1 MVIVAVDAMGGD
13 DAPAAIVAGA
23 VRAAEGLDVAVVPA
37 GPVDRIRAE
46 LEAYPHSGR
55 LPSRVDAT
63 DVVAMDDAPLAA
75 LRRKPRASV
84 KVAAE
89 AVSNGQAH
97 ALFSA
102 GHTGATLLAAHTVF
116 GPLAGAER
124 PALAVTIPTRTGRAV
139 LLDAGANADCRADHL
154 VQFGVMGAAYAR
166 IDLRIDDPRVGLL
179 SIGEEAVKGNELIRE
194 AHAGLAR
201 AKLTF
206 IGNLEAREL
215 FAGRADVI
223 VCDGFTGNIALKV
236 GEPGRTIEHML
247 GRFGDPA
254 REVRCSRPRRS
265 AGFAGGGLRQYGGRR
280 CSASPRDVVAH
291 GRSSA
296 RAVGRIGMAA
306 RLVEERVVEQ
316 LGRHC
321 HHSAGRVRRVDCC
334 WARPGFRC
342 WTRFAPCRLLK

>member
-1 MVIVAVDAMGGD
+1 MIVAVDALGGD

-23 VRAAEGLDVAVVPA
+23 VHAAEHLGVGILLV
-37 GPVDRIRAE
+37 GSTDRIQAE
-46 LEAYPHSGR
+46 LESHPNSRR
-55 LPSRVDAT
+55 LPISIIDAT
-63 DVVAMDDAPLAA
+63 DVVGMHEPPLAS

-89 AVSNGQAH
+89 AVGRGQAQ

-102 GHTGATLLAAHTVF
+102 GHTGATLLAAHAVF
-116 GPLAGAER
+116 GPLQGAER

-154 VQFGVMGAAYAR
+154 VQFGLMGAAYAR
-166 IDLRIDDPRVGLL
+166 VDLQLTDPRVGLL
-179 SIGEEAVKGNELIRE
+179 SIGEEAGKGNELIRE
-194 AHAGLAR
+194 AHAGLAG

-236 GEPGRTIEHML
+236 GEGLVEAIEGML
-247 GRFGDPA
+247 REAFSEPDGDVQALSGAAFDRF
-254 REVRCSRPRRS
+254 RRRVDY
-265 AGFAGGGLRQYGGRR
+265 AEYGGAPLLGVR
-280 CSASPRDVVAH
+280 AVTVVAH

-296 RAVGRIGMAA
+296 RAVESGIGMAA
-306 RLVEERVVEQ
+306 RLVEERVVER
-316 LGRHC
+316 LGEVLR
-321 HHSAGRVRRVDCC
+321 S
-334 WARPGFRC
+334 
-342 WTRFAPCRLLK
+342 